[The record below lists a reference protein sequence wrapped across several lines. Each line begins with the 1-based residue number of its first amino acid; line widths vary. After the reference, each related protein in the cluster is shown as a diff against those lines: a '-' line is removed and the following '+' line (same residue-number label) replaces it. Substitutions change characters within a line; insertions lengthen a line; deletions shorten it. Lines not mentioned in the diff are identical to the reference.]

1 MFICSYNTFNA
12 GKCLAPRFIVALQ
25 QTYKEVIIMIE
36 WISNNIGTIAVS
48 TMLIIIVA
56 VVIIS
61 MVKDKKKGRSSCGG
75 ECSRCRGCR

>member
-1 MFICSYNTFNA
+1 M
-12 GKCLAPRFIVALQ
+12 L
-25 QTYKEVIIMIE
+25 E
-36 WISNNIGTIAVS
+36 WLSNNIGTIAVS
-48 TMLIIIVA
+48 IVLIIIVA